1 MGNRNKKLGKK
12 SIDVTETSQQQQKA
26 VKLSCPNLP
35 CDCDEKQKTLEKLY
49 FQTKTLQQADILNN
63 SIKSSSKKRSHF
75 DDEDDDDDDDID
87 VEMIV
92 WEQTVG
98 ETGFTSPQFRPA
110 AVPATKFAIIIMV
123 DPSSSS

>member
-1 MGNRNKKLGKK
+1 MTPKHPEGLLDQAAKKFFQYKIENDNH
-12 SIDVTETSQQQQKA
+12 ID
-26 VKLSCPNLP
+26 
-35 CDCDEKQKTLEKLY
+35 
-49 FQTKTLQQADILNN
+49 
-63 SIKSSSKKRSHF
+63 
-75 DDEDDDDDDDID
+75 DDDDDGDDDDDID

-110 AVPATKFAIIIMV
+110 VPATKFAIIIMV

>member
-1 MGNRNKKLGKK
+1 MGSRNKKWGKK
-12 SIDVTETSQQQQKA
+12 SSDATETSQQQKA

-35 CDCDEKQKTLEKLY
+35 CDEKQKTLEKLY

-110 AVPATKFAIIIMV
+110 VPATKFAIIIMV
-123 DPSSSS
+123 YPSSLS